1 MPFYRHMVTMI
12 MILIITVVSIILCAH
27 CKNIGYNKGYSDG
40 YEECKKNFEKIER
53 YKRSMS
59 SKFLEKLK
67 H

>member
-1 MPFYRHMVTMI
+1 
-12 MILIITVVSIILCAH
+12 MILIITVVSIILCMH

-59 SKFLEKLK
+59 SKFLEKFK
-67 H
+67 Y